1 MSVAYAAPAQQGSNM
16 LMTMLPLLLVFL
28 VMYFLMIRPQQ
39 KRAAE
44 HQKLVNS
51 MKRGDKVVTN
61 SGIIGVIS
69 RVKDAEFVIEV
80 AENTNVSFLKNAI
93 ADIYKGDLGKGDV
106 AEAPATGE
114 KPVTSGKAKRPKR
127 K

>member
-1 MSVAYAAPAQQGSNM
+1 MPVAYAAPAQQGSNM
-16 LMTMLPLLLVFL
+16 LMTMLPLLLVFV

-61 SGIIGVIS
+61 SGLIGVIT
-69 RVKDAEFVIEV
+69 RVKDSEFVIEL
-80 AENTNVSFLKNAI
+80 AENVDVSILKSAI
-93 ADIYKGDLGKGDV
+93 AGPYKGDGKEDAV
-106 AEAPATGE
+106 
-114 KPVTSGKAKRPKR
+114 KPVAPEGSPAPSKKGKSSKR